1 MTATQTI
8 VETNS
13 PVSPDCPLT
22 GKIGNNYIKTDT
34 GLFYQVPGFTGTTN
48 KIADW
53 REHLLPGLPPRC
65 AHNPMTFR
73 VNFSPNIMAVI
84 KPPPSLSRSNCSTST
99 NQRCKTPVLLWASHT
114 NTTKD
119 GDNIMRAGDKRMSC
133 WQPVVVC
140 GGDHCH
146 LVRHPPLASWHGA
159 ARVQL
164 AGRTRF
170 RTLSAVPSAGLCDQ
184 AATQMTLQGQVD
196 LASVSGSGLTPQY
209 EVFSWAESYK
219 KILRACK

>member
-13 PVSPDCPLT
+13 PASPDCPLT

-119 GDNIMRAGDKRMSC
+119 GDNIMRAGDNRMSC
-133 WQPVVVC
+133 WQPVVLRSGSLSSC
-140 GGDHCH
+140 TTPSSR
-146 LVRHPPLASWHGA
+146 LLARRGLGA
-159 ARVQL
+159 AGRA
-164 AGRTRF
+164 AGF

-184 AATQMTLQGQVD
+184 AATQMTPQGQVD
-196 LASVSGSGLTPQY
+196 LASVSGSGLTPQH
-209 EVFSWAESYK
+209 EVFSSAESYK
-219 KILRACK
+219 KNTTCM

>member
-13 PVSPDCPLT
+13 PASPDCPLT

-119 GDNIMRAGDKRMSC
+119 GDNIMRAGDNRMSC
-133 WQPVVVC
+133 WQPVVLRSGSLSSC
-140 GGDHCH
+140 TTPSSH
-146 LVRHPPLASWHGA
+146 LLARRGPGA
-159 ARVQL
+159 AGRADEVQDAVSCALCWALWPGCNTDDSTGPGGSRFCERVWIN
-164 AGRTRF
+164 
-170 RTLSAVPSAGLCDQ
+170 S
-184 AATQMTLQGQVD
+184 
-196 LASVSGSGLTPQY
+196 SVRGFLLGWKL
-209 EVFSWAESYK
+209 
-219 KILRACK
+219 